1 MIIDEKSPL
10 LVSTSTPVA
19 SNNCGPL
26 IDNLEKKKLH
36 AAIFLE
42 KIIPMRL
49 QEIAFLMM

>member
-26 IDNLEKKKLH
+26 IDNLEKK
-36 AAIFLE
+36 
-42 KIIPMRL
+42 
-49 QEIAFLMM
+49 EIARCYFWRRLFQ